1 MAAASPAA
9 EGIVGR
15 EAELDR
21 LRTLLGADDRPLAVF
36 IEGDA
41 GVGKTA
47 LLVSE
52 ATRAAAAG
60 TRVLWARPTESETAG
75 SFAAL
80 VDLLRPVVDELAVL
94 PEPQRRALA
103 AAMWLEVAQAPID
116 PHLVGLACL
125 SLLGGMDGSVLIA
138 IDDWQWLD
146 APSAAALSFVLRRLE
161 PGGPKLVATVR
172 RGEADARLARL
183 LGSLPPAQAVELSL
197 GPLDSASL
205 QRLVHARTGSWLAP
219 PELERLH
226 AACGGNPLLALELVR
241 APDSTTA
248 SDIRR
253 LLAVRVAAL
262 SPGTRKLLRFVAASS
277 APTSDLLE
285 LAMDRADG
293 AAHALEQ
300 AFAADVLVG
309 GGRLRFTHPLLAEVV
324 AQRTPPLEWR
334 EVHRRLA
341 ELVEN
346 PEARCRHLAAA
357 ASGPDARVASMLE
370 VAAEEARG
378 RGALVATAELA
389 EFAVELTPDT
399 DAAVRG
405 RRALLAADAHDRSG
419 DGRRA
424 SALLEDLVTR
434 APPGPVRAG
443 ALYRLAYIG
452 DYATGTEL
460 ATRALAEAGDDGAL
474 LAHIHICLV
483 GMTALSGDS
492 AAAMRHAELGMRHA
506 ERAGDPAGLVE
517 ALENFAYM
525 RWVTQGGVQR
535 DDLARVIELE
545 RRTGLSP
552 RDGSGAEFLAMQLI
566 VAGELAEARGLLEPD
581 LEREVARGDLQ
592 HEAQALRLLVD
603 VELRA
608 GRWRRADAYADRAL
622 EVTLGCERWNAEG
635 CGRWVRAVVDAHLGR
650 VERAREHAQ
659 AGLAVSREL
668 DDLAWSVCCSHV
680 LGFLELSEG
689 DATAAVAHLAPLP
702 AHEQRLGAAEPAR
715 FGFAPDL
722 AEALVLTGDLDAARG
737 VERDLSQRGNTL
749 GRRWAIATGL
759 RCRGLIAAADGEL
772 DAALAALE
780 EAIAVHEQVPQPFDR
795 ARTLLALGATQRRAK
810 HRAEARAS
818 LEAAFAVFEELGAPL
833 WGQRARSEIARLGG
847 RRVQDR
853 DELTEAERRIAE
865 LAASGRSNRE
875 IAGELFLSERTVES
889 NLTRAYRKLGVRS
902 RTELARRLP
911 TA

>member
-1 MAAASPAA
+1 MAAATPAA
-9 EGIVGR
+9 QAIVGR

-21 LRTLLGADDRPLAVF
+21 LRTLLGADGRPLAVF

-60 TRVLWARPTESETAG
+60 TRVLWSRPTESETAG

-138 IDDWQWLD
+138 VDDWQWLD

-172 RGEADARLARL
+172 RGEADVRLARL

-277 APTSDLLE
+277 GPTSDLLE
-285 LAMDRADG
+285 RAMDRADG
-293 AAHALEQ
+293 AARALEE

-346 PEARCRHLAAA
+346 PEERCRHLAAA

-424 SALLEDLVTR
+424 RALLEDLVTR

-443 ALYRLAYIG
+443 ALIG
-452 DYATGTEL
+452 SRISRTTQ
-460 ATRALAEAGDDGAL
+460 RAP
-474 LAHIHICLV
+474 
-483 GMTALSGDS
+483 SS
-492 AAAMRHAELGMRHA
+492 R
-506 ERAGDPAGLVE
+506 P
-517 ALENFAYM
+517 
-525 RWVTQGGVQR
+525 
-535 DDLARVIELE
+535 
-545 RRTGLSP
+545 
-552 RDGSGAEFLAMQLI
+552 
-566 VAGELAEARGLLEPD
+566 
-581 LEREVARGDLQ
+581 
-592 HEAQALRLLVD
+592 
-603 VELRA
+603 
-608 GRWRRADAYADRAL
+608 
-622 EVTLGCERWNAEG
+622 
-635 CGRWVRAVVDAHLGR
+635 VR
-650 VERAREHAQ
+650 
-659 AGLAVSREL
+659 S
-668 DDLAWSVCCSHV
+668 
-680 LGFLELSEG
+680 
-689 DATAAVAHLAPLP
+689 
-702 AHEQRLGAAEPAR
+702 
-715 FGFAPDL
+715 
-722 AEALVLTGDLDAARG
+722 
-737 VERDLSQRGNTL
+737 
-749 GRRWAIATGL
+749 
-759 RCRGLIAAADGEL
+759 
-772 DAALAALE
+772 
-780 EAIAVHEQVPQPFDR
+780 
-795 ARTLLALGATQRRAK
+795 QRRATTVPSWP
-810 HRAEARAS
+810 RSTSAS
-818 LEAAFAVFEELGAPL
+818 LA
-833 WGQRARSEIARLGG
+833 
-847 RRVQDR
+847 
-853 DELTEAERRIAE
+853 
-865 LAASGRSNRE
+865 
-875 IAGELFLSERTVES
+875 
-889 NLTRAYRKLGVRS
+889 
-902 RTELARRLP
+902 
-911 TA
+911 